1 MNPTSVLRPPY
12 IAYFRDFSR
21 FRSWLWAAA
30 FVASILVHAFVV
42 WRASVYVPRVHE
54 PEVRVDIRMIEPERP
69 VPPPPPPPPQKII
82 EPPPPPPTKP
92 TPKPPKEVPRPAPP
106 LPVLAAPPAPAEAPS
121 ERVVA
126 VQPPPAPLPPIDAPP
141 PPPAPPAPPAPAPVA
156 PPPENYDALIN
167 SFGREVGKLFESN
180 QRYPAVARTRN
191 QQGSLELVFEFDNGQ
206 LVNVS
211 VKQSSGFSVLDNAA
225 VEVGRKMKLP
235 PFPGSLAQRKF
246 SFVLPVNYRLQGS

>member
-1 MNPTSVLRPPY
+1 MAWSPDYLRVP
-12 IAYFRDFSR
+12 
-21 FRSWLWAAA
+21 SWLWPLA
-30 FVASILVHAFVV
+30 FALALAVNLILVLS
-42 WRASVYVPRVHE
+42 ASWYTPKPDTLETRV
-54 PEVRVDIRMIEPERP
+54 EVRMIEPERP
-69 VPPPPPPPPQKII
+69 KPPPPPPPPQKII
-82 EPPPPPPTKP
+82 EPPPPPPAKP
-92 TPKPPKEVPRPAPP
+92 TPKPPKEVPRPTPP
-106 LPVLAAPPAPAEAPS
+106 LPVLAAPPAPADAPA

-167 SFGREVGKLFESN
+167 SFGREVGKVFESN
-180 QRYPAVARTRN
+180 QKYPPVARNRN
-191 QQGSLELVFEFDNGQ
+191 QQGSLELVFEFDGGQ